1 MENDRHI
8 KLPIEFKCLVLD
20 TLDNLEKFTTNEV
33 KLNSYFYIR
42 VRFKKPG
49 KANVTATY
57 YFVKQRQLGIDYISF
72 IGKAEINVFGDG
84 DKMNE
89 TVGDVITLGKSK
101 QDFRRCIDAMENNI
115 TKYAIF
121 FASVIKSTNIQDYF
135 HLEMSSIKP
144 YSFTFLEP
152 KEERQM
158 SHSQFQAFCL
168 EHGITPIKQKTDLR
182 KKIDIKN
189 ANPEAVSSAII
200 DFLSGDEKHEYINL
214 DIAFKNPK
222 YGIPGEP
229 EIHHTGFLIN
239 AIYYK
244 VHECGDN
251 PNGLRLIIIKFKS
264 VDRDTHNGSD
274 IIVCDI
280 ERHNIKDTIINAIQ
294 KLYEVIKETFDVE
307 ELKVKVTMWY
317 KLKDEV
323 YEEEN

>member
-1 MENDRHI
+1 MENDRLI
-8 KLPIEFKCLVLD
+8 ELPVELKSLVLE
-20 TLDNLEKFTTNEV
+20 NLEKFMTDEV

-42 VRFKKPG
+42 VRFKKPEKG
-49 KANVTATY
+49 IVTATY

-72 IGKAEINVFGDG
+72 IAKADMNVFADG
-84 DKMNE
+84 INKIKD

-101 QDFRRCIDAMENNI
+101 KEFIRCINVMENNI
-115 TKYAIF
+115 TKYASF
-121 FASVIKSTNIQDYF
+121 FASVINSKDIQDYF
-135 HLEMSSIKP
+135 HFEMSNIKP
-144 YSFTFLEP
+144 YSFTFLES
-152 KEERQM
+152 KEQRQM

-168 EHGITPIKQKTDLR
+168 EHGITPIKQKADLR

-200 DFLSGDEKHEYINL
+200 DFLSGDEKHEDINL

-229 EIHHTGFLIN
+229 EIHHTGFIIN

-244 VHECGDN
+244 VHECEDN

-264 VDRDTHNGSD
+264 ADRDTHNGSD